1 MRHDALVPNRPAHLA
16 RGFRPPQ
23 RLDDRLVPDTDMHL
37 LREAQ
42 VTHNDWI
49 DVCLHLIDHQA
60 PPMSERETQAFQAKC
75 NQEVANAEWRRLNPP
90 QKDLFS
96 RG

>member
-1 MRHDALVPNRPAHLA
+1 MTPESEWLRICTALLERPTPNPLSDEEWRSFN
-16 RGFRPPQ
+16 RS
-23 RLDDRLVPDTDMHL
+23 V
-37 LREAQ
+37 
-42 VTHNDWI
+42 
-49 DVCLHLIDHQA
+49 
-60 PPMSERETQAFQAKC
+60 